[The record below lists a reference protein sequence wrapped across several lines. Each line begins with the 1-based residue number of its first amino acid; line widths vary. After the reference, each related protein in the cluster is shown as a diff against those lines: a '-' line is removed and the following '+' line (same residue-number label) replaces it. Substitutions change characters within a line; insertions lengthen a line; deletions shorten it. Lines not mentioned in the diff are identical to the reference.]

1 MDDLISRQVAIDA
14 IDECFK
20 KVVRARNM
28 SAYEYDSAYA
38 QGEIDAYVAAI
49 DTLKTFAPV
58 QPEPSEITDEQAI
71 LHLQSTGWM
80 QNHDREI
87 YESGLKERLADDSE
101 SYDSLIPYEDDGDTI
116 SRRAAVDVVDFE
128 CGEWRGLAKTI
139 IKKLEALHAVQP
151 ERVCV
156 ATVTLTDEQVKE
168 AVEKAKNAVI
178 SVIEPEPHWIPC
190 SEKMP
195 SETVIATVE
204 TKVFKHRYVCEAVWV
219 PRWTW
224 KASFDAWED
233 CSEYKEDDDE
243 YYVLEGWYERV
254 HNWDEYAYVAIDDNV
269 IAWMPMPIPYEGG

>member
-1 MDDLISRQVAIDA
+1 MQKDDVIYRQVAIDA

-20 KVVRARNM
+20 KVVRAGNM

-49 DTLKTFAPV
+49 DTLKTLAPV

-87 YESGLKERLADDSE
+87 YESGLKEQLADDSE
-101 SYDSLIPYEDDGDTI
+101 SYDSLIPYEDDEDTI
-116 SRRAAVDVVDFE
+116 SRRAAIDSLHGYFDGMLETDTWSPCDVY
-128 CGEWRGLAKTI
+128 GL
-139 IKKLEALHAVQP
+139 
-151 ERVCV
+151 
-156 ATVTLTDEQVKE
+156 
-168 AVEKAKNAVI
+168 
-178 SVIEPEPHWIPC
+178 IELLPSAQPEPHWIPC

-204 TKVFKHRYVCEAVWV
+204 TKSFKHRYVCEAVWI

-224 KASFDAWED
+224 KASFDALED

-269 IAWMPMPIPYEGG
+269 IAWMPIPIPYCGGNEE